1 MGTRLQALT
10 QRLPS
15 SRRAR
20 RGSVLVLA
28 GMALAGAATLVQ
40 RQSRKA
46 ERAYP
51 PRGQFVTAGGVRLHY
66 VAKAVVAPSYFSM
79 ATARWSKTC

>member
-1 MGTRLQALT
+1 
-10 QRLPS
+10 
-15 SRRAR
+15 
-20 RGSVLVLA
+20 VLA
-28 GMALAGAATLVQ
+28 GVALAGAATLVQ

-66 VAKAVVAPSYFSM
+66 VAKGSAARSYFSM
-79 ATARWSKTC
+79 ATARWSKIC